1 MGGTDMKKIF
11 LICILLLHSGFSMA
25 EVIAGLIHSI
35 HSGVKGEAHLVFF
48 EEGEVVF
55 LRGEAKSIL
64 NSLEE
69 ARRRGEHVKVEVDSN
84 HNLLSIQS
92 MAPTTDHSQSLPP
105 EELELM
111 SYTPSILSAST
122 ASSVFYRMRRDYQ
135 YQSQCY
141 NRAHVWT
148 YEEYRR
154 SAIRSN
160 KLFLFFT
167 TRYIR
172 AYNYKWWFHVTPMV
186 YVGGT
191 TSAYWRTLDRRYT
204 SGPLTIRTWTN
215 IFMYN
220 DANCPIVYNWSDY
233 YYRQSTQYCYLIPK
247 SMYFWQPRDIR
258 IQEESGYQKSQ
269 YFTSEINYA
278 YWEAF

>member
-1 MGGTDMKKIF
+1 MKEMF
-11 LICILLLHSGFSMA
+11 LVWVLLFVSGYAYAHMITGS
-25 EVIAGLIHSI
+25 IHSI
-35 HSGVKGEAHLVFF
+35 HPGKEGEAHLIFF

-55 LRGEAKSIL
+55 LRGEAKSL
-64 NSLEE
+64 MSSLQE
-69 ARRRGEHVKVEVDSN
+69 ARKRGEHVKVEIDGD
-84 HNLLSIQS
+84 HNLRSIQN
-92 MAPTTDHSQSLPP
+92 MAPRVNESKDSAPG
-105 EELELM
+105 ELELM
-111 SYTPSILSAST
+111 SYTPSILTYSA

-135 YQSQCY
+135 LESQCY
-141 NRAHVWT
+141 NRAHIWT

-172 AYNYKWWFHVTPMV
+172 AYNYFWWFHVTPMV

-191 TSAYWRTLDRRYT
+191 TPAYWRTLDRRYT
-204 SGPLTIRTWTN
+204 SGPLTLRTWTN

-220 DANCPIVYNWSDY
+220 DANCPIVYKWSDY
-233 YYRQSTQYCYLIPK
+233 YYHQSTQYCYLIPK

-258 IQEESGYQKSQ
+258 NQEESGFEKTQ